1 MQTNNK
7 FFDDIARMANGA
19 MSAAAGVREE
29 MEQMIRQQFE
39 RYLGEHDLVTYE
51 EFAAVREQASTA
63 RSEQE
68 ALAARVALLEKELAN
83 LKQASL
89 KQAGAKTPR
98 RASQK
103 SKIAVSAKSA
113 APDREKNK

>member
-7 FFDDIARMANGA
+7 FFDDIAKMANGA
-19 MSAAAGVREE
+19 MSAAAGIREE
-29 MEQMIRQQFE
+29 MEQLIRQQFE

-51 EFAAVREQASTA
+51 EFAAVREQVSAA

-68 ALAARVALLEKELAN
+68 TLAARVAMLEKELAS

-89 KQAGAKTPR
+89 KQLGAKTAR
-98 RASQK
+98 RAAKQ
-103 SKIAVSAKSA
+103 SKTTGSAKSA
-113 APDREKNK
+113 APDTEKT

>member
-1 MQTNNK
+1 MVPCPPQPVSVRRWSN
-7 FFDDIARMANGA
+7 DP
-19 MSAAAGVREE
+19 SAVRALSRRK
-29 MEQMIRQQFE
+29 ICI
-39 RYLGEHDLVTYE
+39 E

-68 ALAARVALLEKELAN
+68 ALAARVAQLEKELAN
-83 LKQASL
+83 LRQASL

-98 RASQK
+98 RASRK
-103 SKIAVSAKSA
+103 STITVSAKSA